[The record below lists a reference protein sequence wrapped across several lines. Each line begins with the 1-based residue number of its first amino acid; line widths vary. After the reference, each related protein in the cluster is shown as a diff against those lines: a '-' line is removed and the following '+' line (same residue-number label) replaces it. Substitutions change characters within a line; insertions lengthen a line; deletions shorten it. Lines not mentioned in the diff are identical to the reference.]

1 MKITV
6 QKFGGSSVADAVRIQ
21 KVANR
26 IIQTKKPG
34 EGLVVV
40 VSAMG
45 DTTDELIDLAQQLN
59 PAPPEREMD
68 QLISTGEQISSALLA
83 MTLEAGGAKAV
94 SLTGN
99 QVGIQTDDSHTKAR
113 IFKIDPGKMIE
124 ELEQDRIVV
133 VAGFQG
139 INLKK
144 DVTTLG
150 RGGSD
155 TTAVALAAV
164 LDAASC
170 EIYTDVDGVYTADPR
185 IVPGAFKIE
194 RICYDEMLE
203 LASLGTK
210 VIQNRAVEFAKKFD
224 VVLHVRSSFH
234 DGPGTL
240 VTEEVE
246 DMSMEQVV
254 IRGVSLNQEE
264 AKLTITLVPD
274 KPGIAARIFKSIAE
288 ANINVDM
295 IIQNVS
301 AQGFTDVS
309 FTVPRPELAKTSSL
323 LEKIAREIEAG
334 EVSVEE
340 KIAKVSIVGVGM
352 KSHPGVA
359 ATMFETLAREKINI
373 MMISTSEIKISC
385 VVRAEDGERA
395 VRALHT
401 AFGLDREEEAG

>member
-1 MKITV
+1 MADIEPIKN
-6 QKFGGSSVADAVRIQ
+6 VARRVI
-21 KVANR
+21 KS
-26 IIQTKKPG
+26 KKPG

-45 DTTDELIDLAQQLN
+45 DTTDELIALSRQIN
-59 PAPPEREMD
+59 PDPSEREMD
-68 QLISTGEQISSALLA
+68 QLISTGEQTSAALLA
-83 MTLEAGGAKAV
+83 MAIDYGGVKAV

-99 QVGIQTDDSHTKAR
+99 QVGIQTDASHTKAR
-113 IFKIDPGKMIE
+113 IFKIDPRKMIE
-124 ELEQDRIVV
+124 ELDRDRIVV

-139 INLKK
+139 INIKK

-164 LDAASC
+164 LNAESC

-185 IVPGAFKIE
+185 VVPDAVKIDN
-194 RICYDEMLE
+194 ICYDEMLE
-203 LASLGTK
+203 LASLGTR

-224 VVLHVRSSFH
+224 VVLHIRSSFNEEA
-234 DGPGTL
+234 GTL
-240 VTEEVE
+240 VTEEV
-246 DMSMEQVV
+246 DAMSMEKVV

-274 KPGIAARIFKSIAE
+274 KPGIAARIFKSV
-288 ANINVDM
+288 ANDHINVDM
-295 IIQNVS
+295 IIQNIS

-309 FTVPRPELAKTSSL
+309 FTVPRPDLAKASAL
-323 LEKIAREIEAG
+323 LEKIAREIDAG
-334 EVSVEE
+334 TIKVEE
-340 KIAKVSIVGVGM
+340 KIAKVSVVGVGM

-359 ATMFETLAREKINI
+359 ATMFEVLAQEEINI

-385 VVRAEDGERA
+385 VVRSEDGERA
-395 VRALHT
+395 TRALHK
-401 AFGLDREEEAG
+401 AFELGGEEKQSK

>member
-6 QKFGGSSVADAVRIQ
+6 QKYGGSSVADADRI
-21 KVANR
+21 KNVAR
-26 IIQTKKPG
+26 RVIKSQQPG

-45 DTTDELIDLAQQLN
+45 DTTDELISLSQQIN
-59 PAPPEREMD
+59 PEPSEREMD

-83 MTLEAGGAKAV
+83 MAIEHNGAKAV

-113 IFKIDPGKMIE
+113 IFKIDSRKMIE
-124 ELEQDRIVV
+124 ELEGGRIVV

-139 INLKK
+139 INIKK

-164 LDAASC
+164 LNADSC

-185 IVPGAFKIE
+185 VVPDAVKIE
-194 RICYDEMLE
+194 KICYDEMLE

-210 VIQNRAVEFAKKFD
+210 VIQNRAVEFAKKFN
-224 VVLHVRSSFH
+224 VVLHVRSSFNER
-234 DGPGTL
+234 PGTL
-240 VTEEVE
+240 VIEEVE
-246 DMSMEQVV
+246 GMSMEKVV

-274 KPGIAARIFKSIAE
+274 KPGIAARIFKNIAE
-288 ANINVDM
+288 NNINVDM

-309 FTVPRPELAKTSSL
+309 FTVPRPELAKTSAL
-323 LEKIAREIEAG
+323 LEKIAGEIEAG
-334 EVSVEE
+334 KVNVEE

-385 VVRAEDGERA
+385 VVRSEDGERA
-395 VRALHT
+395 ARSLHQ
-401 AFGLDREEEAG
+401 AFELDREEE

>member
-1 MKITV
+1 MADVDRIKN
-6 QKFGGSSVADAVRIQ
+6 VARRVI
-21 KVANR
+21 KS
-26 IIQTKKPG
+26 KKPG
-34 EGLVVV
+34 EGLIVV

-45 DTTDELIDLAQQLN
+45 DTTDELIELAARIN
-59 PAPPEREMD
+59 PDPSEREMD

-83 MTLEAGGAKAV
+83 MAIEHDGAKAV
-94 SLTGN
+94 SLNAN

-113 IFKIDPGKMIE
+113 IFKIDPRKMFE
-124 ELEQDRIVV
+124 ELERDRIVV

-139 INLKK
+139 INIKK
-144 DVTTLG
+144 DITTLG

-164 LDAASC
+164 LNADSC

-185 IVPGAFKIE
+185 IVPEAVKIE
-194 RICYDEMLE
+194 KICYDEMLE

-210 VIQNRAVEFAKKFD
+210 VIQNRAVEFAKKFN
-224 VVLHVRSSFH
+224 VVLHVRSSFNEE
-234 DGPGTL
+234 PGTL
-240 VTEEVE
+240 VIEEVA
-246 DMSMEQVV
+246 DMSMEKVV

-274 KPGIAARIFKSIAE
+274 KPGIAARIFKSIAG

-301 AQGFTDVS
+301 AKGFTDVS
-309 FTVPRPELAKTSSL
+309 FTVPRPDLAKTRTL
-323 LEKIAREIEAG
+323 LEKIAAEIGAG
-334 EVSVEE
+334 EVNVEE

-385 VVRAEDGERA
+385 VVRSEDGDRA
-395 VRALHT
+395 ARALHR
-401 AFGLDREEEAG
+401 AFELDREEE

>member
-6 QKFGGSSVADAVRIQ
+6 QKYGGSSVADADRI
-21 KVANR
+21 KNVAR
-26 IIQTKKPG
+26 RVIKSRRPG

-45 DTTDELIDLAQQLN
+45 DTTDELIALSQQIN
-59 PAPPEREMD
+59 PTPSEREMD

-83 MTLEAGGAKAV
+83 MAIEHDGAKAV

-113 IFKIDPGKMIE
+113 IFKIDSRKMIE
-124 ELEQDRIVV
+124 ELEAGRIVV

-139 INLKK
+139 INIKK

-164 LDAASC
+164 LNADSC

-185 IVPGAFKIE
+185 VVPDAVKIE
-194 RICYDEMLE
+194 KICYDEMLE

-210 VIQNRAVEFAKKFD
+210 VIQNRAVEFAKKFN
-224 VVLHVRSSFH
+224 VVLHVRSSFNER
-234 DGPGTL
+234 PGTL
-240 VTEEVE
+240 VIEEVE
-246 DMSMEQVV
+246 GMSMEKVV

-264 AKLTITLVPD
+264 AKLTITMVPD
-274 KPGIAARIFKSIAE
+274 KPGIAARIFKSIAG

-301 AQGFTDVS
+301 AKGFTDVS
-309 FTVPRPELAKTSSL
+309 FTVPRPELAKTSAL
-323 LEKIAREIEAG
+323 LGKIAKEIEAG
-334 EVSVEE
+334 EVNVEE

-385 VVRAEDGERA
+385 VVRSEDGERA
-395 VRALHT
+395 ARALHR
-401 AFGLDREEEAG
+401 AFELDREEE

>member
-6 QKFGGSSVADAVRIQ
+6 QKYGGSSVADVGRI
-21 KVANR
+21 KNVAR
-26 IIQTKKPG
+26 RVIRSKKPT

-45 DTTDELIDLAQQLN
+45 DTTDELIALAEEIN
-59 PAPPEREMD
+59 PSPSEREMD

-83 MTLEAGGAKAV
+83 MAIEHDGAPAV

-113 IFKIDPGKMIE
+113 IFKIDPRKMIE
-124 ELEQDRIVV
+124 ELERGRIVV

-139 INLKK
+139 VNLKK

-164 LDAASC
+164 LNAETC
-170 EIYTDVDGVYTADPR
+170 EIYTDVEGVYTADPR
-185 IVPGAFKIE
+185 VVPGALKIR

-210 VIQNRAVEFAKKFD
+210 VIQNRAVEFAKKFS
-224 VVLHVRSSFH
+224 VVLHVRSSFNEE
-234 DGPGTL
+234 PGTL
-240 VTEEVE
+240 VVEEVE
-246 DMSMEQVV
+246 DMSMERVV
-254 IRGVSLNQEE
+254 IRGVSLNLEE
-264 AKLTITLVPD
+264 AKLTITMVPD

-288 ANINVDM
+288 ANVNVDM

-301 AQGFTDVS
+301 DRGFTDVS
-309 FTVPRPELAKTSSL
+309 FTVPRPDLAKTRKL

-334 EVSVEE
+334 EVTVEE

-359 ATMFETLAREKINI
+359 ATMFEALAREGINI

-395 VRALHT
+395 ARTLHQ
-401 AFGLDREEEAG
+401 AFGLDEGEK

>member
-6 QKFGGSSVADAVRIQ
+6 QKYGGSSVADADRI
-21 KVANR
+21 KNVAR
-26 IIQTKKPG
+26 RVIKSQRPG

-45 DTTDELIDLAQQLN
+45 DTTDELIALSQQIT
-59 PAPPEREMD
+59 PDPSEREMD

-83 MTLEAGGAKAV
+83 MAIAHGGAQAV
-94 SLTGN
+94 SLNAN

-113 IFKIDPGKMIE
+113 IFKIDPRKMIE
-124 ELEQDRIVV
+124 ELERDRIVV

-139 INLKK
+139 INIKK
-144 DVTTLG
+144 DITTLG

-164 LDAASC
+164 LNADSC

-185 IVPGAFKIE
+185 VVPDAVKIE
-194 RICYDEMLE
+194 KICYDEMLE

-210 VIQNRAVEFAKKFD
+210 VIQNRAVEFAKKFN
-224 VVLHVRSSFH
+224 VVLHVRSSFNE
-234 DGPGTL
+234 GPGTL
-240 VTEEVE
+240 VIEEVE
-246 DMSMEQVV
+246 GMSMEKVV

-274 KPGIAARIFKSIAE
+274 KPGIAARIFKSIAG

-301 AQGFTDVS
+301 AKGFTDVS
-309 FTVPRPELAKTSSL
+309 FTVPRPELAKTSAL
-323 LEKIAREIEAG
+323 LGKIAKEIEAG
-334 EVSVEE
+334 EVNVEE

-385 VVRAEDGERA
+385 VVRSEDGERA
-395 VRALHT
+395 ARALHQ
-401 AFGLDREEEAG
+401 AFELDREEE

>member
-6 QKFGGSSVADAVRIQ
+6 QKYGGTSVADVDRI
-21 KVANR
+21 KNVAR
-26 IIQTKKPG
+26 RVIKSKKPG
-34 EGLVVV
+34 EGLIVV

-45 DTTDELIDLAQQLN
+45 DTTDELIELAARIN
-59 PAPPEREMD
+59 PDPSEREMD

-83 MTLEAGGAKAV
+83 MAIEHDGAKAV
-94 SLTGN
+94 SLNAN

-113 IFKIDPGKMIE
+113 IFKIDPRKMFE
-124 ELEQDRIVV
+124 ELERDRIVV

-139 INLKK
+139 INIKK
-144 DVTTLG
+144 DITTLG

-164 LDAASC
+164 LNADSC

-185 IVPGAFKIE
+185 IVPEAVKIE
-194 RICYDEMLE
+194 KICYDEMLE

-210 VIQNRAVEFAKKFD
+210 VIQNRAVEFAKKFN
-224 VVLHVRSSFH
+224 VVLHVRSSFNEE
-234 DGPGTL
+234 PGTL
-240 VTEEVE
+240 VIEEVA
-246 DMSMEQVV
+246 DMSMEKVV

-274 KPGIAARIFKSIAE
+274 KPGIAARIFKSIAG

-301 AQGFTDVS
+301 AKGFTDVS
-309 FTVPRPELAKTSSL
+309 FTVPRPDLAKTRTL
-323 LEKIAREIEAG
+323 LEKIAAEIGAG
-334 EVSVEE
+334 EVNVEE

-385 VVRAEDGERA
+385 VVRSEDGDRA
-395 VRALHT
+395 ARALHR
-401 AFGLDREEEAG
+401 AFELDREEE